1 MEDMARPLIGITTYR
16 QPASWAAWTDV
27 DAALIPARYVDAVRA
42 GGGTPILLPPLG
54 PGDDPAAVLARLD
67 GLIVSGGS
75 DVNPSRYGAE
85 AHVATVGWR
94 DDRDVSEM
102 ALLDAAEDLG
112 LAVLGICRGMQVMAV
127 RAGGALVQHVPDLV
141 DSQRHSIGPAS
152 YGAVEVTTRPGA
164 RLAALLGEQLTV
176 PCHHHQ
182 SVATH
187 PGYQAAAFAADGILE
202 AFEAPGARF
211 AVGVQWHPETD
222 PSDSRLFS
230 ALTAA
235 CLARV

>member
-1 MEDMARPLIGITTYR
+1 M
-16 QPASWAAWTDV
+16 
-27 DAALIPARYVDAVRA
+27 
-42 GGGTPILLPPLG
+42 
-54 PGDDPAAVLARLD
+54 
-67 GLIVSGGS
+67 
-75 DVNPSRYGAE
+75 NPSRYGAE
-85 AHVATVGWR
+85 PHVATVGWR

-112 LAVLGICRGMQVMAV
+112 LPVLGVCRGMQVMAV
-127 RAGGALVQHVPDLV
+127 RAGGALVQHVPDV
-141 DSQRHSIGPAS
+141 VGSQRHSIGPAS
-152 YGAVEVTTRPGA
+152 YGAVEVGTRPGT

-187 PGYQAAAFAADGILE
+187 PGFQAAAFADDGILE
-202 AFEAPGARF
+202 AFEAPGERF
-211 AVGVQWHPETD
+211 VVGVQWHPETD
-222 PSDSRLFS
+222 PTDPRLFQ